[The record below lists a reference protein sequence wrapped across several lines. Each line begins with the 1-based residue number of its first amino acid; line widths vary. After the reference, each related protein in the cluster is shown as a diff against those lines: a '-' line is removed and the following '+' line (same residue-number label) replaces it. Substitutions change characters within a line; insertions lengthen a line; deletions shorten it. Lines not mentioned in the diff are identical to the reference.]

1 MSRSCSAE
9 SGLWRSWSRIWA
21 KPRDESRRGGS
32 FSEVSTESCWW
43 LHFPSLTSKA
53 PSNLTKELWLSLL
66 GVLFFFFL
74 QAIKALLPVQEKLG
88 LLLAKMG
95 NTGKQNVCLDL
106 HAAGETSSIKPE
118 AAMLCQAVL
127 SWCSYGLGVKSIV
140 INYAGNSKLLHTL
153 WCSNSA
159 SKHRQKLDYV
169 LLTLLLYLLWLLLY
183 WLCTMAEVS

>member
-1 MSRSCSAE
+1 MNP
-9 SGLWRSWSRIWA
+9 G
-21 KPRDESRRGGS
+21 KVD
-32 FSEVSTESCWW
+32 
-43 LHFPSLTSKA
+43 
-53 PSNLTKELWLSLL
+53 LSLKCL
-66 GVLFFFFL
+66 QSLAGDCIFQALPLKLPQTWPRSSDSLFWVFFFL

-153 WCSNSA
+153 LCSNSA
-159 SKHRQKLDYV
+159 SEHREKLDYV

-183 WLCTMAEVS
+183 WLCTMVEVS